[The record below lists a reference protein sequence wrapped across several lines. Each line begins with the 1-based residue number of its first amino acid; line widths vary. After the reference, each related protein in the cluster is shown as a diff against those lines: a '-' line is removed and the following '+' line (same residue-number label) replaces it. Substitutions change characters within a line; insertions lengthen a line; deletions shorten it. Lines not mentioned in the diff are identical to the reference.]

1 MSIALHS
8 QSHLGY
14 GSHTNPTVTAP
25 AGITNG
31 DILLLVAVT
40 FNASGTAPTPSP
52 PAGFTAAPGS
62 TGGLLVSAAVTG
74 GDNMRLFAWTKVAA
88 SESGNYSVTQA
99 VGSSDYWMGDYTGGN
114 SSTPMASGWTGNSGN
129 SQTSTALGVTTTI
142 NGSRVVVVGG
152 DNGDTSNALSIAG
165 STPTFTSE
173 IAAPVVFG
181 ILDGTLTT
189 AGSTGNK
196 TFTNNNYESTYGFV
210 TGMLVLNAAGSV
222 AWPPVPMSRRR
233 LVVPTAK
240 RRAPGLVP
248 AQDAPIARA
257 PRPSQSRAAMTAQPR
272 GKRSLPVPPQVN
284 PPYVRPNQKSSARA
298 RFTMLSRGR
307 RAETVPPQ
315 PPYPWPNRVPPGRRL
330 IAFVRGRRALGPLGA
345 PDTPVKPTRVP
356 PKIGLRRGRQATIVP
371 AQAVVAPAYPS
382 AKLGAARR
390 LLSVPGHGRRT
401 FPAPAQVPVPP
412 TVPGSR
418 QPAGRRLAALA
429 RGRRTLLP
437 LAQDVPSV
445 RPSRAP
451 SRAGLRRARQPS
463 VVPAQTTPNAPA
475 FAPGKLGAAR
485 RLLSVP
491 SRGRQT
497 FPAQPQIPVPAQVP
511 GNRWSSGRS
520 KLAARKPGRPTVPV
534 TQATPAPPAWVPQRT
549 SRRLLAAAVGRA
561 RRAGGPVSDASS
573 VLRPRSMPPR
583 PLVPRRRSQVSPPP
597 QSIVPPPVVLG
608 NRQPRGARIAA
619 LLRTRKTVPVPAQVP
634 VPVWPPHQIRKWPRW
649 GWLRRGGRA
658 SPGWDQPEK
667 LRISAVGSTG
677 RVAPFD
683 VTAVVSPAERTGRS
697 APTERSGGVT
707 PAQRTGVTNPTMSE
721 AEV

>member
-1 MSIALHS
+1 MAVALHS

-14 GSHTNPTVTAP
+14 GSYTNPTVTAP
-25 AGITNG
+25 AGISNG

-40 FNASGTAPTPSP
+40 YNGSGTAPTPSP

-62 TGGLLVSAAVTG
+62 TGGLLVSAAITG
-74 GDNMRLFAWTKVAA
+74 GDNMCLFAWTKVAA

-142 NGSRVVVVGG
+142 NGSQVVVVGG

-284 PPYVRPNQKSSARA
+284 
-298 RFTMLSRGR
+298 
-307 RAETVPPQ
+307 

-491 SRGRQT
+491 SRGRRT

-520 KLAARKPGRPTVPV
+520 KLAARKPGRP
-534 TQATPAPPAWVPQRT
+534 
-549 SRRLLAAAVGRA
+549 
-561 RRAGGPVSDASS
+561 
-573 VLRPRSMPPR
+573 
-583 PLVPRRRSQVSPPP
+583 
-597 QSIVPPPVVLG
+597 
-608 NRQPRGARIAA
+608 
-619 LLRTRKTVPVPAQVP
+619 TVPVPAQVP